1 MVQNWE
7 EITLLPSQCSSG
19 TPRTGSF
26 GGFQKIL
33 ARLASSAVFGEA
45 NNVGKWEPEEEEVV
59 MEHHVVPRT
68 AIWVVGTCE
77 APFWGFPEITTCAG
91 GR

>member
-1 MVQNWE
+1 MQNWE
-7 EITLLPSQCSSG
+7 EITLLPSCSQCSSG
-19 TPRTGSF
+19 TLRTGSF

-33 ARLASSAVFGEA
+33 ARVASSVIFGEA
-45 NNVGKWEPEEEEVV
+45 NNVGKEELEEEEV

-77 APFWGFPEITTCAG
+77 APLLGFPEITCVG